1 MLSIDAGNR
10 LGHTALSAGWDSF
23 ANGLLEAAACIAE
36 RPDEPVILVHADD
49 KLPQGYDA
57 FREADDAALPL
68 VVAIALGRPGGTS
81 SGDVTLEPASAMVEM
96 PPTAAWPPI
105 SFNSCCPTRRVR
117 APSAGGHSGSG
128 AVLLRQLDF
137 AWRLVGTGLGFVVF
151 LGGGLLL
158 AVVAFPAIDLLT
170 PAASQRRERYHD
182 VMRWAFRAFVGML
195 TGLRVIAVKIDD
207 PGLLRGSK
215 GVIVVAN
222 HPTLID
228 IVLLSAFIP
237 RAQCIVKRELLDS
250 PFLGRIVRGSGY
262 IPNDLEPEALV
273 DACRAALAD
282 SRSLIVFPEGTRSR
296 PGVPLHFH
304 RGFAHIATLLEADI
318 QLALISCVPPMLG
331 KGDKWWAIPSHLPQ
345 FRVSSA
351 GWICAASW
359 QSDGYRSLAA
369 RDIVRRAE
377 RLYNDRLVSG

>member
-1 MLSIDAGNR
+1 M
-10 LGHTALSAGWDSF
+10 
-23 ANGLLEAAACIAE
+23 
-36 RPDEPVILVHADD
+36 
-49 KLPQGYDA
+49 
-57 FREADDAALPL
+57 
-68 VVAIALGRPGGTS
+68 
-81 SGDVTLEPASAMVEM
+81 
-96 PPTAAWPPI
+96 
-105 SFNSCCPTRRVR
+105 
-117 APSAGGHSGSG
+117 
-128 AVLLRQLDF
+128 LLRQLDF

-282 SRSLIVFPEGTRSR
+282 GRSLIVFPEGTRSR

-351 GWICAASW
+351 GWIRAASW

-377 RLYNDRLVSG
+377 RLYNDQLVSG

>member
-1 MLSIDAGNR
+1 MR
-10 LGHTALSAGWDSF
+10 R
-23 ANGLLEAAACIAE
+23 E
-36 RPDEPVILVHADD
+36 RT
-49 KLPQGYDA
+49 Q
-57 FREADDAALPL
+57 
-68 VVAIALGRPGGTS
+68 
-81 SGDVTLEPASAMVEM
+81 
-96 PPTAAWPPI
+96 
-105 SFNSCCPTRRVR
+105 
-117 APSAGGHSGSG
+117 SAGGHSGSG
-128 AVLLRQLDF
+128 VVSLRQLDF

-170 PAASQRRERYHD
+170 PTASRRRERYHA

-195 TGLRVIAVKIDD
+195 AWLRVIAVKIDD
-207 PGLLRGSK
+207 PGLLRESK

-237 RAQCIVKRELLDS
+237 RAQCIVKRELWDS
-250 PFLGRIVRGSGY
+250 PFLGRIVRGGGY

-273 DACRAALAD
+273 AACRAALAD
-282 SRSLIVFPEGTRSR
+282 GRSLIVFPEGTRSR

-318 QLALISCVPPMLG
+318 QLALISCVPPTLA
-331 KGDKWWAIPSHLPQ
+331 KGDKWWTIPSRRPE

-351 GWICAASW
+351 GWIRAVSW

-369 RDIVRRAE
+369 RDIVRRVE
-377 RLYNDRLVSG
+377 RFYNDRLVSG

>member
-1 MLSIDAGNR
+1 M
-10 LGHTALSAGWDSF
+10 
-23 ANGLLEAAACIAE
+23 
-36 RPDEPVILVHADD
+36 
-49 KLPQGYDA
+49 
-57 FREADDAALPL
+57 
-68 VVAIALGRPGGTS
+68 
-81 SGDVTLEPASAMVEM
+81 
-96 PPTAAWPPI
+96 
-105 SFNSCCPTRRVR
+105 
-117 APSAGGHSGSG
+117 
-128 AVLLRQLDF
+128 LLRQLDF

-282 SRSLIVFPEGTRSR
+282 GRSLIVFPEGTRSR

-318 QLALISCVPPMLG
+318 QLALISCVPPMLT
-331 KGDKWWAIPSHLPQ
+331 KGEKWWAVPPRRPQ
-345 FRVSSA
+345 FIISPA
-351 GWICAASW
+351 GWIRAASW

-369 RDIVRRAE
+369 RNIVRRAE
-377 RLYNDRLVSG
+377 RFYNERLVAG